1 MAGARGAESFHGSG
15 SGTDTLYAKWYLIM
29 ALGVVYILASAVAL
43 YSIVMSAVAS
53 VLIVG
58 IMMLIAGVAQVIN
71 ACQLKSWSKF
81 FLWIAI
87 GALYIFAGVA
97 TFENPVLASLLLT
110 FMLGASLIISGMI
123 RMTLGFS
130 MKIGTPWV
138 FVFLSGVITLL
149 LGFVILAHWP
159 VSSIYTLGFLL
170 GLDLLFV
177 GLSWIGMALRLRLGS
192 RLSASMS

>member
-58 IMMLIAGVAQVIN
+58 IMMLIAGVAQFIN

>member
-1 MAGARGAESFHGSG
+1 MAEARGVETFHGSG
-15 SGTDTLYAKWYLIM
+15 SGTETLYAKWYLIM
-29 ALGVVYILASAVAL
+29 ALGVVYILASTVAL
-43 YSIVMSAVAS
+43 YSIVMSTVAS
-53 VLIVG
+53 VLTVG
-58 IMMLIAGVAQVIN
+58 IMMLIAGVAEVIN

-81 FLWIAI
+81 FLSIAI
-87 GALYIFAGVA
+87 GALYILAGVV
-97 TFENPVLASLLLT
+97 TFENPILASLLLT

-138 FVFLSGVITLL
+138 LVFLSGVITLL

-159 VSSIYTLGFLL
+159 ISSIYTLGFLL

-177 GLSWIGMALRLRLGS
+177 GLGWIGVGLSLRLS
-192 RLSASMS
+192 RLRTSTT

>member
-58 IMMLIAGVAQVIN
+58 IMMLIAGVAEVIN